1 MFLFILPAVLII
13 SIFKY
18 YPFASSLYHSFFNWN
33 GANINIFLGFK
44 NYLDLFRD
52 SFFHAAFGNI
62 LKVCA
67 AVLCINLF
75 FPFCAAEL
83 INNLESKRAR
93 NFFRLGFIV
102 PMVIPGTVITL
113 LWRWIFAGDYGVLNM
128 LLKNIGLN
136 NLTVPWLGTP
146 KTALGAIVCIGFPWI
161 SGLSFLLY
169 LSGLQAIP
177 RDLYEMADIAGL
189 SRWKRLVYIDIPLVA
204 SQRKLVI
211 TYMLI
216 QGFQMF
222 EQPFILTY
230 GGPGNATLTPAL
242 LIYKQ
247 AFDNNQFGY
256 SSATGVVL
264 FVVVM
269 IITLINQHF
278 LRENERGD

>member
-33 GANINIFLGFK
+33 GANLNIFLGFK
-44 NYLDLFRD
+44 NYLNLFQD
-52 SFFHAAFGNI
+52 PFFHAAFGNI

-83 INNLESKRAR
+83 INNLESQKKR

-102 PMVIPGTVITL
+102 PMVIPGMVITL

-128 LLKNIGLN
+128 LLKNIGLG
-136 NLTVPWLGTP
+136 NLAVPWLGTP
-146 KTALGAIVCIGFPWI
+146 GTALGAIVCIGFPWI

-177 RDLYEMADIAGL
+177 RDLYEMADLAGL
-189 SRWKRLVYIDIPLVA
+189 SRWKRLVHIDIPLVA

-247 AFDNNQFGY
+247 VFDNNQFGY

-264 FVVVM
+264 FAVVM
-269 IITLINQHF
+269 IITLINQRF